1 MPGYELSSDEDEPPV
16 QPDNPP
22 EIENDHDDEQPQIGP
37 AIVLPQPVQ
46 QQFDFASFMRR
57 SGANTTTLLSVIREA
72 DAHLPPGPIV
82 SERAGGAVRLNINI
96 LFNILHI
103 KYILYILMH

>member
-16 QPDNPP
+16 QLDNPP

-37 AIVLPQPVQ
+37 AILLPQPVQ
-46 QQFDFASFMRR
+46 QQFDFASFMHR

-72 DAHLPPGPIV
+72 DTHLPPGPIV
-82 SERAGGAVRLNINI
+82 IYSERAGGAVRLNILHI
-96 LFNILHI
+96 KHILHI
-103 KYILYILMH
+103 VRL